1 MGQTALE
8 PTRLQRQFC
17 IELVKNGGHNATAA
31 YKAAAGPVLRA
42 MSDDSLIQLIGEVR
56 MQRLVCDLNR

>member
-1 MGQTALE
+1 MYIENRYVADNFMGQIALE

-31 YKAAAGPVLRA
+31 YKAAVALSWVPGNQP
-42 MSDDSLIQLIGEVR
+42 I
-56 MQRLVCDLNR
+56 N